1 MDKKKR
7 AISLRLAYEIPCAC
21 VLALMFVPI
30 RSASDVN
37 PAYIASYSRFDV
49 MLCTVLFILVS
60 GIALLRL
67 ADPGLLRVAIYSVFL
82 FAVTLFLL
90 VITPFNM

>member
-1 MDKKKR
+1 
-7 AISLRLAYEIPCAC
+7 
-21 VLALMFVPI
+21 
-30 RSASDVN
+30 
-37 PAYIASYSRFDV
+37 